1 MRFARTFI
9 AYLVIF
15 IVALPANAATGL
27 GCQGEL
33 ADAPAAEKHHSNHP
47 MTLED
52 PHALH
57 RGESDSDNAPPGSDS
72 ICDCCDGLCGVNGC
86 APAAAI
92 AATATA
98 LRVVPFVAWH
108 FPPRSHSDPIHP
120 GLFRPPIV

>member
-15 IVALPANAATGL
+15 IVALPTNAATGL

-33 ADAPAAEKHHSNHP
+33 TDAPAAEKHHSNYP

-57 RGESDSDNAPPGSDS
+57 RGESDSDKAPPGRDS
-72 ICDCCDGLCGVNGC
+72 ICDCCDVLCSVNGC
-86 APAAAI
+86 APAAAF
-92 AATATA
+92 AAFKQKLVNVNDASSVT
-98 LRVVPFVAWH
+98 H
-108 FPPRSHSDPIHP
+108 EQE
-120 GLFRPPIV
+120 GLAMPVSIFTLHTF